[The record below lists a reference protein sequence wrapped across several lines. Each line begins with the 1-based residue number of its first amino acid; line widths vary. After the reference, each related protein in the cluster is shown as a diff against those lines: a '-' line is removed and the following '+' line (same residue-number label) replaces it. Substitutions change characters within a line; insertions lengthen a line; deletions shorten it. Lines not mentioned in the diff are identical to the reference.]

1 MDRDEFRLTAD
12 VQPSARQNEDGSF
25 VAHITIKRH
34 SPDGDL
40 VTDQDLPGE
49 FATYADAL
57 RAAEIL
63 ARHQRA

>member
-1 MDRDEFRLTAD
+1 MDDFLQTAD
-12 VQPSARQNEDGSF
+12 VQPSARQNEDGTF
-25 VAHITIKRH
+25 VAHITIRRH
-34 SPDGDL
+34 SPNGDV

-57 RAAEIL
+57 AAAEML